1 MMAFFPGIM
10 DAVYMGITR
19 KRAAD
24 RVDVPGE
31 SAALSQA
38 HVLWTDMTY
47 ALSTGKQTGR
57 GHL

>member
-10 DAVYMGITR
+10 GALYMGITR

-31 SAALSQA
+31 SAALFQV
-38 HVLWTDMTY
+38 HMFWTDVTHE
-47 ALSTGKQTGR
+47 LSTGKQTGR